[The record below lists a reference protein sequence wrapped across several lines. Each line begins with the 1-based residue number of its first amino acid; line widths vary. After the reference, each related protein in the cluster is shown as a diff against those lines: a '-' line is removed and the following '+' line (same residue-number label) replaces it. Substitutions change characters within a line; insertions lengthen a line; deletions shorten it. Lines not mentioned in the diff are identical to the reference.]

1 MRKVLLIGL
10 RDYNAAVRTKG
21 FIIGLVVMPIL
32 LGGGLIGV
40 KLMESQRDIR
50 DKRIA
55 IVDHSGTVAQAV
67 VEAAERRNATELRDA
82 KTGKQVRPAY
92 LIEIVRP
99 YESDPS
105 RQQLELSER
114 VRAHSLTAFV
124 EISKDAV
131 DPPKSGKAPSIS
143 YHSENPVMDD
153 TRMWLEQPVND
164 RIRQLRL
171 AAAGLSEKRVSEI
184 TRWVQIEPLS
194 LAEVDEATG
203 RVRGGTRRG
212 EWEAIGVPYAVM
224 LLMFIFIMT
233 AATPLIHTILEEKM
247 NRVAEVLLGSVSP
260 FQLMMGKLLGGVA
273 VSLTTVLV
281 YAGGG
286 IAAAH
291 YMGASSSIPYHVLPW
306 LLVYGIGAVLMYGA
320 IFIAFGA
327 TCNDLR
333 ESQTMLMPVWM
344 LVIAPMFIWL
354 PVVKEPASSLALWS
368 SLFPPFTPMLML
380 LRQTTSGGIPA
391 WQPWVGLA
399 EVIAFTVLCVWMAG
413 RIFRVGIL
421 MQGKPPRLSEI
432 LRWAVRA

>member
-1 MRKVLLIGL
+1 MRKVLLIAL

-55 IVDHSGTVAQAV
+55 IVDHSGTIAQAV
-67 VEAAERRNATELRDA
+67 AQAAERRNTAELRDTR
-82 KTGKQVRPAY
+82 TGKQVRPAY
-92 LIEIVRP
+92 LIEIVLP
-99 YESDPS
+99 DEKDPS
-105 RQQLELSER
+105 RQRLELSER

-124 EISKDAV
+124 EMGKDAV
-131 DPPKSGKAPSIS
+131 DPARSGKTSPIS
-143 YHSENPVMDD
+143 YHAENPAMDD
-153 TRMWLEQPVND
+153 ARRWLEQPIND

-171 AAAGLSEKRVSEI
+171 AAAGLSVEKVSQI
-184 TRWVQIEPLS
+184 TRWVWLEPLS
-194 LAEVDEATG
+194 LVEVDETTG
-203 RVRGGTRRG
+203 KIKGGARRG
-212 EWEAIGVPYAVM
+212 AWEAIGVPYAVM
-224 LLMFIFIMT
+224 LLMFIFMMT
-233 AATPLIHTILEEKM
+233 AATPLINTILEEKM

-281 YAGGG
+281 YVGGG

-291 YMGASSSIPYHVLPW
+291 YMSASSSIPYRVLPW
-306 LLVYGIGAVLMYGA
+306 LLVYGIGAALMYGA

-333 ESQTMLMPVWM
+333 ESQTLLMPVWM
-344 LVIAPMFIWL
+344 LVVAPMFIFL

-368 SLFPPFTPMLML
+368 SFFPPFTPMLML
-380 LRQTTSGGIPA
+380 LRQTTPGGIPA

-399 EVIAFTVLCVWMAG
+399 GVIGFTVLCVWAAG

-421 MQGKPPRLSEI
+421 MQGKPPRLTEI
-432 LRWAVRA
+432 LKWAARG